1 MYFCM
6 SVLSIF
12 SQSWQILKQK
22 NWPKEQHNIA
32 HTTAQDIP
40 NNDKIS
46 PNTIKNL
53 TKSKAQFLALKK
65 KKKKHKIIFVLILFC
80 NF

>member
-1 MYFCM
+1 M
-6 SVLSIF
+6 F
-12 SQSWQILKQK
+12 SQSSLNLGRSLNKK

-65 KKKKHKIIFVLILFC
+65 KKHKIIFVLILFC